1 MAYVSLDSDQI
12 KKANKKHKYTHEQVL
27 QLEKCMDP
35 KTGPLYFMKNFIKIQ
50 HPTKGSMAFEPFP
63 YQERLIESYNNH
75 RFSIA
80 MLPRQTGKTTCAAGY
95 LIWYAMFRPD
105 SQILIAAHKYQG
117 ASDIMSRVR
126 YGYEMLPSYIKAG
139 VTQYNRNSIEFDNGS
154 KIMATT
160 TTENTGRGMS
170 LTMIYCDEFAFV
182 QPPEKA
188 KEFWTSLS
196 PTLSTGGKCLITST
210 PNSDEDQFALIWKE
224 ALKRYDDFGNDKIVG
239 TNGFYAMKA
248 HWSEHPDRDEVWAA
262 AERSRIG
269 EERFRREH
277 ECEFLIYDETLISSI
292 KLVELEGKDPIWNQ
306 GQVRWY
312 HKPKPKHTYMVAL
325 DPSLGTGGDYSAIQV
340 FELPTFKQVAEWHHN
355 TTPANQQIR
364 ILQSINKYIHDTI
377 MEQDSTAT
385 PSIFYSMENNTLGE
399 AALMRVMDIGE
410 ENIMGNFLS
419 EPIRKGHR
427 RKFRRGFNT
436 TAKHKIDAC
445 AKFKELVENNKM
457 ELNSKALIS
466 ELKSFVATG
475 VSYKGKPG
483 EHDDLVSACLLMTR
497 MMKVLADFDP
507 KIFEQWTNRSSEW
520 TAPMPIFANLGV

>member
-1 MAYVSLDSDQI
+1 
-12 KKANKKHKYTHEQVL
+12 
-27 QLEKCMDP
+27 
-35 KTGPLYFMKNFIKIQ
+35 
-50 HPTKGSMAFEPFP
+50 
-63 YQERLIESYNNH
+63 
-75 RFSIA
+75 
-80 MLPRQTGKTTCAAGY
+80 
-95 LIWYAMFRPD
+95 MFKPD
-105 SQILIAAHKYQG
+105 SQILIAAHKYAG

-126 YGYEMLPSYIKAG
+126 YAYEMLPSWIKAG

-210 PNSDEDQFALIWKE
+210 PNSDEDQFAMIWKE
-224 ALKRYDDFGNDKIVG
+224 ANKRFDEYGNDKVIG

-248 HWSEHPDRDEVWAA
+248 HWSEHPDRDEAWADT
-262 AERSRIG
+262 ERSRIG

-277 ECEFLIYDETLISSI
+277 ECEFLIFDETLISS
-292 KLVELEGKDPIWNQ
+292 LTLADMEGVPPVETT
-306 GQVRWY
+306 GQVRWF
-312 HKPKPKHTYMVAL
+312 KRPTPGMTYLVSL
-325 DPSLGTGGDYSAIQV
+325 DPSMGTGGDYAAIQI
-340 FELPTFKQVAEWHHN
+340 FELPTFEQIGEWHHN
-355 TTPANQQIR
+355 MTPMNKQVQ
-364 ILQSINKYIHDTI
+364 ILQGINKHIHDTI
-377 MEQDSTAT
+377 IERDSSAS
-385 PSIFYSMENNTLGE
+385 PQIFYSMENNTIGE

-410 ENIMGNFLS
+410 ENIMGMFLS

-445 AKFKELVENNKM
+445 TKFKELVEGGKM
-457 ELNSKALIS
+457 KINSQLLIS
-466 ELKSFVATG
+466 EMKDFVATG
-475 VSYKGKPG
+475 LSYKAKPG
-483 EHDDLVSACLLMTR
+483 QHDDLVSSCLLMTR

-507 KIFEQWTNRSSEW
+507 KIFEKWTDRTSEL
-520 TAPMPIFANLGV
+520 TTPMPIFGNFYG

>member
-1 MAYVSLDSDQI
+1 MAYVSLDSEQI
-12 KKANKKHKYTHEQVL
+12 KKANKKHKYSAEQVL
-27 QLEKCMDP
+27 ELEKCMDP
-35 KTGPLYFMKNFIKIQ
+35 KTGPLYFMKKFIKIQ
-50 HPTKGSMAFEPFP
+50 HPTKGSMAFEPYP
-63 YQERLIESYNNH
+63 YQEKLIESYNSH

-80 MLPRQTGKTTCAAGY
+80 MLPRQTGKTTCASGY

-105 SQILIAAHKYQG
+105 SQILIAAHKYAG

-126 YGYEMLPSYIKAG
+126 YAYEMLPSWIKAG

-188 KEFWTSLS
+188 VEFWTSLS

-224 ALKRYDDFGNDKIVG
+224 ALKRYDEFGNDNITG
-239 TNGFYAMKA
+239 TNGFFAYKA
-248 HWSEHPDRDEVWAA
+248 HWSEHPDRDEAWAA

-277 ECEFLIYDETLISSI
+277 ECEFLIYDETLINSVRLI
-292 KLVELEGKDPIWNQ
+292 ELEGKDPIWVQ

-312 HKPKPKHTYMVAL
+312 SKPKPKHTYMVAL
-325 DPSLGTGGDYSAIQV
+325 DPAIGTGGDYAAIQV
-340 FELPTFKQVAEWHHN
+340 IELPTFKQVAEWHHN
-355 TTPANQQIR
+355 MTPANQQIR
-364 ILQSINKYIHDTI
+364 ILQSINEHIHDSI

-385 PSIFYSMENNTLGE
+385 PQIFYSMENNTLGE

-410 ENIMGNFLS
+410 ENIRGMFLS

-445 AKFKELVENNKM
+445 AKFKELVENNKL
-457 ELNSKALIS
+457 EISSRPLIS
-466 ELKSFVATG
+466 ELKNFVATG

-483 EHDDLVSACLLMTR
+483 EHDDLVSAMLLATR

-507 KIFEQWTNRSSEW
+507 KIFEHWTNRTSEY
-520 TAPMPIFANLGV
+520 TAPMPIFANLGI

>member
-1 MAYVSLDSDQI
+1 MAYVSLDTEQV
-12 KKANKKHKYTHEQVL
+12 KKANKAHKYTEEQVL
-27 QLEKCMDP
+27 QLEKCMDHID
-35 KTGPLYFMKNFIKIQ
+35 GPLYFMENFMRIQ
-50 HPTKGSMAFEPFP
+50 HPTKGEMPFKP
-63 YQERLIESYNNH
+63 YEYQKRLIKSYNDH

-80 MLPRQTGKTTCAAGY
+80 MLPRQTGKTTCASGF

-105 SQILIAAHKYQG
+105 SQILIAAHKYAG

-126 YGYEMLPSYIKAG
+126 YAYEMLPSWIKAG
-139 VTQYNRNSIEFDNGS
+139 VNQYNRNSIEFDNGS
-154 KIMATT
+154 KISATT

-170 LTMIYCDEFAFV
+170 LTLVYCDEFAFV

-224 ALKRYDDFGNDKIVG
+224 ALKRFDDFGNDKTVG

-248 HWSEHPDRDEVWAA
+248 HWSEHPDRDEVWAE
-262 AERSRIG
+262 AEKARIG
-269 EERFRREH
+269 TERFRREH
-277 ECEFLIYDETLISSI
+277 ECEFLIFDETLVNSV
-292 KLVELEGKDPIWNQ
+292 KLAELEGKDPILQQ
-306 GQVRWY
+306 GQVRWW
-312 HKPKPKHTYMVAL
+312 KTPKPGMTYMVSL
-325 DPSLGTGGDYSAIQV
+325 DPSLGTGGDFSAIQV
-340 FELPTFKQVAEWHHN
+340 FELPTFEQIGEWHHN

-364 ILQSINKYIHDTI
+364 ILQSITKHIHDTI
-377 MEQDSTAT
+377 MERDSTAS
-385 PSIFYSMENNTLGE
+385 PQIFYSMENNTLGE
-399 AALMRVMDIGE
+399 AALMRVMEVGE
-410 ENIMGNFLS
+410 ENIHGAFLS

-457 ELNSKALIS
+457 TIHSKPLIS
-466 ELKSFVATG
+466 ELKDFVASG

-483 EHDDLVSACLLMTR
+483 QHDDLVSACLLMTR

-507 KIFEQWTNRSSEW
+507 KIFERWTEREGDY

>member
-1 MAYVSLDSDQI
+1 
-12 KKANKKHKYTHEQVL
+12 
-27 QLEKCMDP
+27 
-35 KTGPLYFMKNFIKIQ
+35 
-50 HPTKGSMAFEPFP
+50 
-63 YQERLIESYNNH
+63 
-75 RFSIA
+75 
-80 MLPRQTGKTTCAAGY
+80 
-95 LIWYAMFRPD
+95 MFRPD
-105 SQILIAAHKYQG
+105 SQILIAAHKYAG

-126 YGYEMLPSYIKAG
+126 YAYEMLPSWIKAG

-170 LTMIYCDEFAFV
+170 LTLIYCDEFAFV

-224 ALKRYDDFGNDKIVG
+224 ANKRFDEYGNDQITG

-248 HWSEHPDRDEVWAA
+248 HWSEHPDRDEAWAEQ
-262 AERSRIG
+262 ERSRIG

-277 ECEFLIYDETLISSI
+277 ECEFLIFDETLISSVV
-292 KLVELEGKDPIWNQ
+292 LADMEGVAPVETT
-306 GQVRWY
+306 GQVRWF
-312 HKPKPKHTYMVAL
+312 KRPTPGHTYMVSL
-325 DPSLGTGGDYSAIQV
+325 DPSMGTGGDYAAIQV
-340 FELPTFKQVAEWHHN
+340 FELPTFEQVGEWHHN
-355 TTPANQQIR
+355 QTPMNQQVR
-364 ILQSINKYIHDTI
+364 ILQGINKHIHDTI

-385 PSIFYSMENNTLGE
+385 PQIFYSMENNTIGE

-410 ENIMGNFLS
+410 ENIMGMFLS

-445 AKFKELVENNKM
+445 TKFKELVENDKM
-457 ELNSKALIS
+457 KINSQLLIS
-466 ELKSFVATG
+466 EMKDFVATG
-475 VSYKGKPG
+475 LSYKAKPG
-483 EHDDLVSACLLMTR
+483 QHDDLVSSCLLMTR

-507 KIFEQWTNRSSEW
+507 KIFEKWTDRTSQI
-520 TAPMPIFANLGV
+520 TPMPIFGSFTG